1 MGKKTYRFCYLGK
14 GKDFNK
20 RQLTFLKL
28 CVTSLLCGP
37 RADSWLFKGFY
48 VNDFLSI

>member
-1 MGKKTYRFCYLGK
+1 MGKKTYGFCYLGK
-14 GKDFNK
+14 RKDFNK

-28 CVTSLLCGP
+28 CVTSLLCVHGP
-37 RADSWLFKGFY
+37 IHGRFKGFY